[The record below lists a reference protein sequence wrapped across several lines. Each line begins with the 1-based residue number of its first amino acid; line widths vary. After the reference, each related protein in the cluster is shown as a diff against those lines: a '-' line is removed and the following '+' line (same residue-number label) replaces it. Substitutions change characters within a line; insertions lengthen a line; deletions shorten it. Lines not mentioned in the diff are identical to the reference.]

1 MQLKLGS
8 YLIVEKIPNS
18 VIRIWDSLFN
28 WNYYDYSISEILN
41 VFTIPLLAIGIEARL
56 MTISPFVT

>member
-41 VFTIPLLAIGIEARL
+41 VFTIPLLAIDIEARL